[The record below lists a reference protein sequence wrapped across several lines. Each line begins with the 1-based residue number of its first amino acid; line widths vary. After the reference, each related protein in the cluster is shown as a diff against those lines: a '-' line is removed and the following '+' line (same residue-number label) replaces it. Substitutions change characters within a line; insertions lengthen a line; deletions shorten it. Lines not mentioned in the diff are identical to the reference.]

1 MKNEN
6 VNDPGYP
13 GITFPRSFRT
23 MSLLAVRAQ
32 SESLSAEKKRTEE
45 RRRNILV
52 LIHQHLI
59 ENGYVE
65 AAERL
70 QHEAGNMLGKFE
82 VADNVDM
89 TLVLSEYEQYYEM
102 RFDRKPKLTRK
113 LKDGEENARPAGGR
127 PPRQPEAS
135 SSSRS
140 ASGKSVRQAQSSN
153 SKLPTVTGA
162 SSSSSVGDDESSNG
176 SGNGMSGLGVSGVG
190 VGGSSVDAINPA
202 SVAVAGKGGRGGGDA
217 ADRFEERVLKPP
229 PQFAGDPE
237 MRALA
242 AVISREIY
250 QESPNV
256 RFDDIVQLDEAKR
269 LLAEAVQLPLQY
281 PSLFTGLLR
290 PWKGILLHGP
300 PGTGKTLLAKAVA
313 TECHT
318 TFFNISAS
326 TLVSKWRGDSEKLV
340 RALFEVRGQRS
351 PVCARLL
358 DPILLPDSSHHP
370 RPGCALPRPVDHLP
384 GRDGL
389 DPDVAGG
396 RGRRARGVA
405 PHEDRA
411 AHPDGRRPQ

>member
-1 MKNEN
+1 
-6 VNDPGYP
+6 
-13 GITFPRSFRT
+13 
-23 MSLLAVRAQ
+23 MSLMAMKAQ
-32 SESLSAEKKRTEE
+32 SESMSAEKKRTEE

-70 QHEAGNMLGKFE
+70 QHEAGTVLGKFE

-113 LKDGEENARPAGGR
+113 LKDGEENTRPAGAGGR
-127 PPRQPEAS
+127 PPRQPESS
-135 SSSRS
+135 SSSRT
-140 ASGKSVRQAQSSN
+140 ASGKNVRQGSN
-153 SKLPTVTGA
+153 GKLPTVTGA
-162 SSSSSVGDDESSNG
+162 SSSSAAGGDHDDNSSSSNG
-176 SGNGMSGLGVSGVG
+176 NGNGMAGLGVSGVG
-190 VGGSSVDAINPA
+190 VGGSSVDTLPA
-202 SVAVAGKGGRGGGDA
+202 AAAGKGGRTDA

-237 MRALA
+237 MRTLA

-269 LLAEAVQLPLQY
+269 LLSEAVQLPLQY

-340 RALFEVRGQRS
+340 RALFEVRAKNCT
-351 PVCARLL
+351 P
-358 DPILLPDSSHHP
+358 PPTILFTKNLSSTPCLPGRTVP
-370 RPGCALPRPVDHLP
+370 RAVDDFP

-389 DPDVAGG
+389 HLDLAGG

-405 PHEDRA
+405 PHEDGA
-411 AHPDGRRPQ
+411 PHPDGRRPQQ